1 MGLKERGMK
10 RNNIILMVT
19 VLIGLPLL
27 FWAVGDFPRRTVL
40 KEVFSVLTL
49 IALSMMIGQFFITGS
64 NRKMFQVKSM
74 AKLVKFHKIFGYVFV
89 GVLLL
94 HPFLIVFPRY
104 FESGVEPMEALT
116 TLLTTFNS
124 TGVILGIIAWL
135 LILIIGLTSSFR
147 NKLPM
152 KYTSWRLLHGI
163 LSIIFIIV
171 ASWHAIDLGRHTN
184 VPMSVFIIILSGSG
198 VILLIKTYFSKPH
211 NNRIK

>member
-1 MGLKERGMK
+1 MK

-135 LILIIGLTSSFR
+135 LILIIGLTSFFR

>member
-1 MGLKERGMK
+1 MK

>member
-1 MGLKERGMK
+1 
-10 RNNIILMVT
+10 
-19 VLIGLPLL
+19 
-27 FWAVGDFPRRTVL
+27 
-40 KEVFSVLTL
+40 
-49 IALSMMIGQFFITGS
+49 
-64 NRKMFQVKSM
+64 
-74 AKLVKFHKIFGYVFV
+74 
-89 GVLLL
+89 
-94 HPFLIVFPRY
+94 
-104 FESGVEPMEALT
+104 MEALT

-198 VILLIKTYFSKPH
+198 VILLLKTYFSKPH

>member
-1 MGLKERGMK
+1 MK

-135 LILIIGLTSSFR
+135 LILIIGLTSFFR

-198 VILLIKTYFSKPH
+198 VILLLKTYFSKPH

>member
-1 MGLKERGMK
+1 MK

-49 IALSMMIGQFFITGS
+49 IALSMMIGQFFITG
-64 NRKMFQVKSM
+64 NNHKMFQVKSM

-147 NKLPM
+147 YKLPM

>member
-1 MGLKERGMK
+1 MK

-198 VILLIKTYFSKPH
+198 VILLLKTYFSKPH

>member
-135 LILIIGLTSSFR
+135 LILIIGLTSFFR

>member
-1 MGLKERGMK
+1 MK

-27 FWAVGDFPRRTVL
+27 FWAVGDFPRRTIL
-40 KEVFSVLTL
+40 KEILSVLTL
-49 IALSMMIGQFFITGS
+49 IAFSMIIGQFYLARN
-64 NRKMFQVKSM
+64 NRKMLKVKSM

-135 LILIIGLTSSFR
+135 LILIIGLTSFFR

-198 VILLIKTYFSKPH
+198 VILLLKTYFSKPH